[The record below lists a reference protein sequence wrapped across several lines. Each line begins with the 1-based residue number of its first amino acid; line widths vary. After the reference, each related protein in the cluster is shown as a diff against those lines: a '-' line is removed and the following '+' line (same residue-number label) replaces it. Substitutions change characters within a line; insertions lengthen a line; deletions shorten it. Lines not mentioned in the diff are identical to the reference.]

1 MKKNYAII
9 LSLLACCVLVIIACS
24 KGGGG
29 STPPPP
35 NPCADVTISVT
46 GTPVNPSTPGGTNGS
61 ISASATGGSGFTFS
75 LNNGAFQSSG
85 NFTGLAAG
93 SYTVTAK
100 SSAGCTGTQTFT
112 LTAPTPSC
120 TGVNITVTAN
130 ATTVSACVSLPN
142 GSITASATGSTGF
155 TYSVNGGNFQSDGTF
170 SGLAS
175 GSYTVT
181 AKDVNGC
188 TGSTT
193 VNVAAPVAGPL
204 FSAVKTLMQNNCQS
218 CHNNSIANGGMN
230 WQVDCNIVANKDRVK
245 ARAVDN
251 NPSSMPPTGPLP
263 QSEKDK
269 ITAWINAGGRYT
281 D

>member
-1 MKKNYAII
+1 MKKNYLIV
-9 LSLLACCVLVIIACS
+9 LSLLFMCVLLVIACS
-24 KGGGG
+24 KSGGGDN
-29 STPPPP
+29 PPD
-35 NPCADVTISVT
+35 PCAGITIAVT

-61 ISASATGGSGFTFS
+61 ISASATGGSGFTYS

-93 SYTVTAK
+93 AYTITAK
-100 SSAGCTGTQTFT
+100 SSAGCSGSQSFT
-112 LTAPTPSC
+112 LTAPTPTC
-120 TGVNITVTAN
+120 TGVNIVVS
-130 ATTVSACVSLPN
+130 ATTTAVGACVASPN
-142 GSITASATGSTGF
+142 GSIAATATGSTGLTF
-155 TYSVNGGNFQSDGTF
+155 SINGTTFQATGTF
-170 SGLAS
+170 SNLAA

-193 VNVAAPVAGPL
+193 VNVAGAAAGPL
-204 FSAVKTLMQNNCQS
+204 FSAVKTLIQNNCQS

-230 WQVDCNIVANKDRVK
+230 WQVECNIVANKDRIK

-251 NPSSMPPTGPLP
+251 SPSSMPPTGPLP
-263 QSEKDK
+263 QADKDK

>member
-1 MKKNYAII
+1 MKKNHVII
-9 LSLLACCVLVIIACS
+9 LSLLAFCAVVVIACS
-24 KGGGG
+24 KGGDD
-29 STPPPP
+29 PPSD
-35 NPCADVTISVT
+35 PCAGVTIAVT

-61 ISASATGGSGFTFS
+61 INASATGGSGFTFS

-93 SYTVTAK
+93 AYTVTAK

-130 ATTVSACVSLPN
+130 TTAVGACIASPN
-142 GSITASATGSTGF
+142 GGITASATGSTSF
-155 TYSVNGGNFQSDGTF
+155 TYSINGTTFQSSGTF
-170 SGLAS
+170 SNLAA

-181 AKDVNGC
+181 AKDGNGC

-193 VNVAAPVAGPL
+193 VNVAAAVAGPL
-204 FSAVKTLMQNNCQS
+204 FSAVKTLIQNNCQS

-230 WQVDCNIVANKDRVK
+230 WQVECNIVANKDRIK

-263 QSEKDK
+263 QAEKDK